1 MIRRKTAQIRAV
13 CCLRPSVRVDGI
25 NQLALTSA
33 GMEET
38 SKYHL
43 TPACILPFGVRLI
56 VAVGLLSWSTAVAF
70 AADVV
75 RVPGRSARSAAEL
88 VQQGKQLR
96 AEIDARFY
104 ELKSSDALHGG
115 ADVTSIVTK
124 YVPPGISF
132 DEAKQIL
139 QAAGLGG
146 GGVTL
151 DGHPFFRVLIG
162 GWFFKDTSFAVEL
175 TPRSPGD
182 FSVVQ
187 AVKGSLLVG
196 YL

>member
-1 MIRRKTAQIRAV
+1 M
-13 CCLRPSVRVDGI
+13 
-25 NQLALTSA
+25 LTST
-33 GMEET
+33 GMKRQ
-38 SKYHL
+38 SRGDL
-43 TPACILPFGVRLI
+43 TPACKLGSGIRLL
-56 VAVGLLSWSTAVAF
+56 VAVGLLSWSTIFLF
-70 AADVV
+70 AAEVQI
-75 RVPGRSARSAAEL
+75 PEQSARSATVWAL
-88 VQQGKQLR
+88 KGKQLR
-96 AEIDARFY
+96 AEIDARFD
-104 ELKSSDALHGG
+104 ELKSSDTLHGG

-132 DEAKQIL
+132 DDAKQIL

-146 GGVTL
+146 GGLTL
-151 DGHPFFRVLIG
+151 DGHRFFRVLIG
-162 GWFFKDTSFAVEL
+162 GWFFKDTTFAVEL